1 MNKPMPSDA
10 GKAEQVFSTS
20 EWCAFAPGKEA
31 WKRDGNFF
39 SAEELR
45 RMDTDDVSV
54 YQPQEKILIAD

>member
-1 MNKPMPSDA
+1 MSSEAKKVEPL
-10 GKAEQVFSTS
+10 FSSS

-39 SAEELR
+39 TAEELR
-45 RMDTDDVSV
+45 RMDADQDVSV